1 MFHRRNKSATITQPV
16 KLKVHQQEPLNNL
29 VKLLNM
35 KTSHILLLSTAL
47 LIALSSCNQN
57 RQNTE
62 PKEEPVTMQA
72 APFSSDSAY
81 IFAEK
86 QVAFGPRVPN
96 TPAHGKC
103 AEYLESTLRRYTRNV
118 IVQRGTVNA
127 YDGTALKFSNIIGS
141 FNPEAKV
148 RVLLLSH
155 WDSRPVADHDPDPAK
170 RRQPV
175 DAANDGA
182 SGVGILLEVARQL
195 SIKQPAIGVDILL
208 VDAEDYGAPE
218 DAASNATDDWALGS
232 QYWAKNPHKAGYT
245 ARFGILLDMVG
256 ATDARFTLEGTTMKY
271 APDIARKVWAI
282 GEQLGYGDIFSSQ
295 ETNAI
300 TDDHVYINE
309 IIRIP
314 TIDIIQYDPTTSSGF
329 YKNWH
334 TTHDNMDGLSKETLQ
349 AVGSTVLTT
358 VYNEK

>member
-1 MFHRRNKSATITQPV
+1 
-16 KLKVHQQEPLNNL
+16 
-29 VKLLNM
+29 M
-35 KTSHILLLSTAL
+35 KISSIFLLSTAL
-47 LIALSSCNQN
+47 MIALSSCNQN
-57 RQNTE
+57 RQSTE
-62 PKEEPVTMQA
+62 TKEEPVA
-72 APFSSDSAY
+72 LKPAPFNADTAY
-81 IFAEK
+81 AFAKK
-86 QVAFGPRVPN
+86 QVEFGPRVPN
-96 TPAHGKC
+96 TPAHSKC
-103 AEYLESTLRRYTRNV
+103 ASFLAASLRRYTKDV

-155 WDSRPVADHDPDPAK
+155 WDSRPMADHDPDPAK

-175 DAANDGA
+175 DAANDGG
-182 SGVGILLEVARQL
+182 SGVGVLLEIARQL
-195 SIKQPAIGVDILL
+195 SLKKPAIGVDILL

-218 DAASNATDDWALGS
+218 DASSNATDDWALGS
-232 QYWAKNPHKAGYT
+232 QYWAKNPHKQGYT
-245 ARFGILLDMVG
+245 ARYGILLDMVG
-256 ATDARFTLEGTTMKY
+256 AKDAHFTLEATTMKY

-282 GEQLGYGDIFSSQ
+282 GEQLGYGDVFSNE
-295 ETNAI
+295 ETNGI

-309 IIRIP
+309 IIRVP

-334 TTHDNMDGLSKETLQ
+334 TTHDDMKGISKETLQ
-349 AVGSTVLTT
+349 AVGTTVLTA

>member
-1 MFHRRNKSATITQPV
+1 
-16 KLKVHQQEPLNNL
+16 
-29 VKLLNM
+29 M
-35 KTSHILLLSTAL
+35 KISHSFLLSVAL
-47 LIALSSCNQN
+47 LIAISSCDQN
-57 RQNTE
+57 RQNTK
-62 PKEEPVTMQA
+62 PKEEPVTLLPA
-72 APFSSDSAY
+72 NFNTDSAY
-81 IFAEK
+81 MFVQK

-96 TPAHGKC
+96 TPAHNKC
-103 AEYLESTLRRYTRNV
+103 SAYLEATLRRFTKDV
-118 IVQRGTVNA
+118 TVQRGTINA
-127 YDGTALKFSNIIGS
+127 YDGTALRFSNIIGS
-141 FNPEAKV
+141 FNPDAKV

-155 WDSRPVADHDPDPAK
+155 WDSRPIADYDPDPAK

-175 DAANDGA
+175 DAANDGG
-182 SGVGILLEVARQL
+182 SGVGVLLEIARQL
-195 SIKQPAIGVDILL
+195 SIKQPAVGVDILF

-218 DAASNATDDWALGS
+218 DAASTATDDWALGS
-232 QYWAKNPHKAGYT
+232 QFWARNPHKPGYT

-256 ATDARFTLEGTTMKY
+256 AKDARFTLEGTTMKY
-271 APDIARKVWAI
+271 APDIAHKVWSIA
-282 GEQLGYGDIFSSQ
+282 GQLGYSDIFSSE

-334 TTHDNMDGLSKETLQ
+334 TTHDNMEGISKETLM
-349 AVGSTVLTT
+349 AVGTTVLTT